1 MLKKKTS
8 KTKQRILDTSLILF
22 NEQSERTVTT
32 NHIAAALQMSPG
44 NLYYHFNNKQEIIK
58 ALTEQYQQETL
69 AMLILPTDRT
79 VTANDKITYFKAL
92 SEQLWNYRFLH
103 RDIYDLVE
111 KDQQFNQKY
120 AQFSS
125 DVMRQV
131 QKLYQAFICA
141 GLMEMSAIEMEA
153 LIINI
158 WIILTNWTNFLFMA
172 GHLNSHNYSQERWS
186 LFALRQLVLLE
197 SPYLIGESKQTY
209 ACLLSSMDS
218 SNLFAKVTQ
227 SS

>member
-8 KTKQRILDTSLILF
+8 KTKQRILDTSLMLF
-22 NEQSERTVTT
+22 NEQGERAVTT

-44 NLYYHFNNKQEIIK
+44 NLYYHYSNKQEIIK
-58 ALTEQYQQETL
+58 ALTEQYQQQTL
-69 AMLILPTDRT
+69 AMLALPNDRT

-92 SEQLWNYRFLH
+92 SEQLWAYRFLH
-103 RDIYDLVE
+103 RDVYDLVE
-111 KDQQFNQKY
+111 KDQHFNQEY
-120 AQFSS
+120 AQFASN
-125 DVMRQV
+125 VMREV
-131 QKLYQAFICA
+131 QKLYQAFIHA
-141 GLMEMSAIEMEA
+141 GLMKMSATEMEA

-158 WIILTNWTNFLFMA
+158 WIILTNWTNFLFMS
-172 GHLNSHNYSQERWS
+172 GHLNGSNHSQGKWS

-209 ACLLSSMDS
+209 ERLLASMED

-227 SS
+227 SV